1 MGIQIPAGYKLPP
14 GTMDATKAYLQS
26 QTDSFGLFL
35 SYDRINYHYA
45 HLVAKIKYCNRI
57 LRMLGGFSGAGD
69 LTRTEI
75 LDALH
80 NRFDVPDYMLLK
92 DGKPSVDKNV
102 IANLMAD
109 HTISAEL
116 KQFLEIYKIMADC
129 TGVLNNLKQFKKYP
143 VTNLRD
149 EDGERLI
156 CIHPEWNLLSTSR
169 FSSRNPNMQNLSR
182 KLNDLFSAPKG
193 YTLVHSDTG
202 QVEPR
207 ITYSAYIAD
216 PLIKRLITLYN
227 DAYYGLLH
235 YILMTPAEETAA
247 RNGGPLEAHPIT
259 PEMKE
264 NRQRL
269 KVLGLAGNYGSA
281 NLAAIDKEYGPL
293 YEAKIVNHP
302 LRREWESRVKD
313 EVRRGVTVFH
323 AYFGT
328 PVDPGAAQAA
338 SGERYS
344 SGHGWAGHLI
354 RCGINNPIQTTAA
367 ELMHISIRQAQ
378 MVLKPNEHVAG
389 WVHDA
394 GLFYVPTDNVEQRAK
409 ELKELLAYE
418 VEGWI
423 PIYSDLV
430 LGKVG
435 SGFAEPVF

>member
-1 MGIQIPAGYKLPP
+1 MGIYIPANYKLPP
-14 GTMDATKAYLQS
+14 GLMDLTKSYLQR

-35 SYDRINYHYA
+35 SYDRIQYHMA
-45 HLVAKIKYCNRI
+45 HLSAKISYCTKI
-57 LRMLGGFSGAGD
+57 LRLLGGFDTPGGMSRND
-69 LTRTEI
+69 V
-75 LDALH
+75 LDALR

-92 DGKPSVDKNV
+92 DGKPSTDKTV
-102 IANLMAD
+102 IANLMAMPD
-109 HTISAEL
+109 LGQEL
-116 KQFLEIYKIMADC
+116 REFLDIYKIMADC
-129 TGVLNNLKQFKKYP
+129 NGVLNNLKQFSKYP
-143 VTNLRD
+143 LTNLVD
-149 EDGERLI
+149 EDNERLI
-156 CIHPEWNLLSTSR
+156 CIHPDWNLLSTSR
-169 FSSRNPNMQNLSR
+169 FSSRDPNMQNLSR
-182 KLNDLFSAPKG
+182 KLNDIYTAPKG

-247 RNGGPLEAHPIT
+247 RNGGEIVAHEIT
-259 PEMKE
+259 PEMKN

-269 KVLGLAGNYGSA
+269 KVLGLAGNYGSS
-281 NLAAIDKEYGPL
+281 NLDAVDKEYGPL

-302 LRREWESRVKD
+302 LRKQWESRVKA
-313 EVRRGVTVFH
+313 EVRSGVQVFY

-328 PVDPGAAQAA
+328 KVDPGAAQAA
-338 SGERYS
+338 DGKYS
-344 SGHGWAGHLI
+344 SGMGWAGHLI

-367 ELMHISIRQAQ
+367 ELMHISINRARE
-378 MVLKPNEHVAG
+378 VLLPNEHVAG
-389 WVHDA
+389 WIHDA
-394 GLFYVPTDNVEQRAK
+394 GLFYVPTDRVEERAPI
-409 ELKELLAYE
+409 LKELLAYE

-430 LGKVG
+430 LGKVA